1 MYDLLNGI
9 RVVEGSAFVAAP
21 LGGMTLAQLGADV
34 IRFDPIGGGLDYA
47 RWPINEDG
55 KSLYWAG
62 LNKGKRSICID
73 LKSEAGQELA
83 TALITAPGTGAGIFL
98 TNFPEAGWL
107 AYDRLKQQRTDL
119 IMVNIQGNADG
130 SSAVDYTINCATGIP
145 YATGPAGSDNPV
157 NHMLPAWDLLT
168 GTNAALAVLAA
179 ELSRRED
186 GKGQL
191 IKLALSDVAFATIG
205 NLGHIAEVQIKGENR
220 PPLGNSLYGAFGHDF
235 VTHDNNR
242 IMIVAI
248 TPRQWSSLVAATEL
262 SAEFD
267 LLAQRTGLDLLDEG
281 QRYQVTDAIAQLL
294 EPWCAARPLT
304 EIAKAFNKAGV
315 CWGPYQT
322 FSQLVECDPR
332 IRDNP
337 VFERIEQ
344 PGIGCYYMPGSPLRF
359 TDLDRK
365 PVQPA
370 PPLGGNTDEVLANV
384 LGLTAHEIGALHD
397 RGVIAGPV
405 KHEKNPS
412 QAG

>member
-9 RVVEGSAFVAAP
+9 RVIEGSAFVAAP

-34 IRFDPIGGGLDYA
+34 IRFDPIGGGLDYG
-47 RWPINEDG
+47 RWPINEEG

-62 LNKGKRSICID
+62 LNKGKRSISID

-107 AYDRLKQQRTDL
+107 AYDRLKERRPDL

-130 SSAVDYTINCATGIP
+130 SSAVDYTINCAAGIP

-168 GTNAALAVLAA
+168 GTNAALAVLAS

-186 GKGQL
+186 GEGQL

-220 PPLGNSLYGAFGHDF
+220 PPIGNRLYGAFGYDF
-235 VTHDNNR
+235 ATLDGERV
-242 IMIVAI
+242 MIVAI
-248 TPRQWSSLVAATEL
+248 TRRQWSNLVAATGLNTEL
-262 SAEFD
+262 D
-267 LLAQRTGLDLLDEG
+267 VLAQRTGLDLLDEG
-281 QRYQVTDAIAQLL
+281 QRYQATDAITQLL
-294 EPWCAARPLT
+294 VPWCAARPLAA
-304 EIAKAFNKAGV
+304 IAEAFNKAGV

-322 FSQLVECDPR
+322 FSQLVERDPR
-332 IRDNP
+332 ISNNP
-337 VFERIEQ
+337 VFEQVEQ
-344 PGIGCYYMPGSPLRF
+344 PGIGSYYMPGSPLRF
-359 TDLDRK
+359 SALDRK

-370 PPLGGNTDEVLANV
+370 PTLGGDTDEVLSDI
-384 LGLTAHEIGALHD
+384 LGLTSYEIGALHD
-397 RGVIAGPV
+397 RGVIAGPD
-405 KHEKNPS
+405 KHKKNRS